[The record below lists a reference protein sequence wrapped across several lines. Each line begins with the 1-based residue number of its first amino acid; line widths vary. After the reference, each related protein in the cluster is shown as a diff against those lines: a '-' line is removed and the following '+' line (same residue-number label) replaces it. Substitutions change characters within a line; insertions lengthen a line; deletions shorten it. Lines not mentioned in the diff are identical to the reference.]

1 MYSRLSVVISEVLL
15 VHNLCNQKTQLK
27 KKKKKLSEQAG
38 ICSYYPFL
46 AVQAF
51 ILFSPTHALIA
62 LLLTHQ

>member
-1 MYSRLSVVISEVLL
+1 MYSMLSVVISEVLL
-15 VHNLCNQKTQLK
+15 VRNLCNQKTQF
-27 KKKKKLSEQAG
+27 KKKKLSEQAG

>member
-15 VHNLCNQKTQLK
+15 VRNLCNQKTQL

>member
-1 MYSRLSVVISEVLL
+1 MVISEVLL
-15 VHNLCNQKTQLK
+15 VRNLCNQKTQL

>member
-15 VHNLCNQKTQLK
+15 VRNLCNQKAQL
-27 KKKKKLSEQAG
+27 KKKKLSEQAG